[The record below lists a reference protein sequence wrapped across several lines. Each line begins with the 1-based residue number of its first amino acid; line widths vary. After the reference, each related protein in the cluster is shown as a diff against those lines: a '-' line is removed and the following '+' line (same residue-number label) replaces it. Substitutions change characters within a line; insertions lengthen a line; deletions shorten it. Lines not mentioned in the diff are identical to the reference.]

1 MTGLVWVDE
10 GWQVL
15 GARGARCTFKLRP
28 TAGNAY
34 ALSIINAKGAVL
46 VDDIGPVDDLM
57 DFAEKW
63 LHERRKK

>member
-28 TAGNAY
+28 TAGEAY
-34 ALSIINAKGAVL
+34 SLHVTNAKGTVL
-46 VDDIGPVDDLM
+46 LDDVGPVDDLM
-57 DFAEKW
+57 DRAEKW
-63 LHERRKK
+63 LEERRKK